1 MAFTIT
7 FIIFKTPTRVRI
19 SPLGKSWHCTL
30 GKSLYKFPGN
40 ETRQELLT
48 TQTLES
54 DWRIP
59 CKSGVW
65 SGVWRGKFATS
76 VETLP
81 DLISKGLHKADKDK
95 KVEFKPTETAEE
107 DKTLPPS
114 NTRNSKS
121 AAVGSMSLLQKFEI
135 YQRSTFFVKGLCFR
149 RPRILSYAFSTIIY
163 HSAVTV
169 RSLTRCPGMVHFIHA
184 AIYDLA
190 TETCGKTHF
199 KVDLSFPG
207 GTSQVCTG
215 GMLAG
220 VLATRVVYQLDL

>member
-1 MAFTIT
+1 MEKF
-7 FIIFKTPTRVRI
+7 
-19 SPLGKSWHCTL
+19 HQCTL

-40 ETRQELLT
+40 KTRQELFP
-48 TQTLES
+48 TQTLGS
-54 DWRIP
+54 DWRK
-59 CKSGVW
+59 CCESGVW
-65 SGVWRGKFATS
+65 SAGWRGKFATS
-76 VETLP
+76 VERLP
-81 DLISKGLHKADKDK
+81 DLISEGLHKADENKKVEAKPPETAEKDK
-95 KVEFKPTETAEE
+95 K
-107 DKTLPPS
+107 LQPS

-207 GTSQVCTG
+207 GTSQVCN
-215 GMLAG
+215 
-220 VLATRVVYQLDL
+220 VV

>member
-1 MAFTIT
+1 
-7 FIIFKTPTRVRI
+7 
-19 SPLGKSWHCTL
+19 
-30 GKSLYKFPGN
+30 
-40 ETRQELLT
+40 
-48 TQTLES
+48 
-54 DWRIP
+54 
-59 CKSGVW
+59 
-65 SGVWRGKFATS
+65 
-76 VETLP
+76 
-81 DLISKGLHKADKDK
+81 
-95 KVEFKPTETAEE
+95 
-107 DKTLPPS
+107 
-114 NTRNSKS
+114 
-121 AAVGSMSLLQKFEI
+121 MSLLQKFEI

-215 GMLAG
+215 GPAPGRRCPAAAG
-220 VLATRVVYQLDL
+220 RSCCAGSPAGRPGTFAPAPPPASAGTLHSSCTTARPSAYCSKQLTKLQVSEKHTTGGDAFPAVALTPCSAAPADRERCTGAAAGGGADDGLGYLVAATMW